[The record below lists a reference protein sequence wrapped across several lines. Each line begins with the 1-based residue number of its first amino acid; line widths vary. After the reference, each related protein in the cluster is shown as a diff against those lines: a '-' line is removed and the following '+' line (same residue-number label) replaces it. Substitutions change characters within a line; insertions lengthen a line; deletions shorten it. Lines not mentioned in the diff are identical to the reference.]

1 MRIAVYGASG
11 FTGGLVA
18 AELDRRGVEVVA
30 VGRRGP
36 VVAALDDP
44 GALEAAFRG
53 CDVVVSAVAPFA
65 VHGEPVLRAAVA
77 AGCHYVD
84 TTGEQ
89 WFVKRVFDG
98 FSGAAAEAGVAV
110 VPAATDDGVPGDL
123 VAHLVARELDRVD
136 VLTVADLRSASGSA
150 SRGTARSMA
159 AAGALLTDGALHYER
174 GEWRTGLEVDGTGL
188 ADFGLSGSVPAP
200 AGFGLT
206 GPDPAPTGLGLVGSD
221 PAPAGFGL
229 VGFGLPGAITVPRHV
244 AARRVQGV
252 VPEDVAGAFTSLT
265 SEVAE
270 ALSPVVDLEER
281 RADEW
286 RMAVFATSPGGH
298 RAQGAVWGTDPYGT
312 TARVAAEM
320 ALHLAKGDVRP
331 GVLAAA
337 QAVPAEDFLDRLGL
351 RWEVRR

>member
-159 AAGALLTDGALHYER
+159 AAGALLTEGALHYER

-188 ADFGLSGSVPAP
+188 G
-200 AGFGLT
+200 GFGL
-206 GPDPAPTGLGLVGSD
+206 AGSD

-229 VGFGLPGAITVPRHV
+229 AGSDPAPADFGLVGFGLPGTITVPRHV

-265 SEVAE
+265 SEVTE